1 MFGAALGAGA
11 VVAIGVLSALFSH
24 HGAPMAAPAMQIGAT
39 TTLESS
45 PPTAPGVAR
54 AVPAIRGPAK

>member
-1 MFGAALGAGA
+1 MFAAALGAGA
-11 VVAIGVLSALFSH
+11 LVAIGTLGALFSH
-24 HGAPMAAPAMQIGAT
+24 AGAPVAAPAMQIGAT

-45 PPTAPGVAR
+45 PPTAPDVAR